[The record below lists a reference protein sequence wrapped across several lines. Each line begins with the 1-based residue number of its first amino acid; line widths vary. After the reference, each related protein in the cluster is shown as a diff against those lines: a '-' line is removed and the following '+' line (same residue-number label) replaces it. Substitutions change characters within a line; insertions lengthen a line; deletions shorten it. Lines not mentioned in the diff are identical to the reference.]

1 MLTLAELRGSVGIV
15 WHRSPS
21 GSPAVPRK
29 HKEAADEGAGMRT
42 EAEIRERIAA
52 LEDRYDDFDPPS
64 SEFEDTAEVAIL
76 RAIEELEWVLE
87 EYDESAE
94 FTTS

>member
-1 MLTLAELRGSVGIV
+1 MVHS
-15 WHRSPS
+15 
-21 GSPAVPRK
+21 
-29 HKEAADEGAGMRT
+29 GMRT
-42 EAEIRERIAA
+42 EAEIRERIAE
-52 LEDRYDDFDPPS
+52 LEAQYDDYDPPS

-87 EYDESAE
+87 EYDGSAG

>member
-1 MLTLAELRGSVGIV
+1 
-15 WHRSPS
+15 
-21 GSPAVPRK
+21 
-29 HKEAADEGAGMRT
+29 MRT
-42 EAEIRERIAA
+42 ETEIRYRIAQ
-52 LEDRYDDFDPPS
+52 LEARYDDYDPPS

-87 EYDESAE
+87 ENDRAAG

>member
-1 MLTLAELRGSVGIV
+1 MR
-15 WHRSPS
+15 
-21 GSPAVPRK
+21 
-29 HKEAADEGAGMRT
+29 DES
-42 EAEIRERIAA
+42 EIRERIAE
-52 LEDRYDDFDPPS
+52 LEDQYDDYDPPS

-87 EYDESAE
+87 EDDGSTG

>member
-1 MLTLAELRGSVGIV
+1 M
-15 WHRSPS
+15 RS
-21 GSPAVPRK
+21 
-29 HKEAADEGAGMRT
+29 ED
-42 EAEIRERIAA
+42 EIRERIAE
-52 LEDRYDDFDPPS
+52 LEARYDEYDPPT

-87 EYDESAE
+87 EDDGAAG

>member
-1 MLTLAELRGSVGIV
+1 
-15 WHRSPS
+15 
-21 GSPAVPRK
+21 
-29 HKEAADEGAGMRT
+29 MRT
-42 EAEIRERIAA
+42 EREIKDRIAE
-52 LEDRYDDFDPPS
+52 LEARYDDYDPPS

-87 EYDESAE
+87 EYERSSG

>member
-1 MLTLAELRGSVGIV
+1 
-15 WHRSPS
+15 
-21 GSPAVPRK
+21 
-29 HKEAADEGAGMRT
+29 MRT
-42 EAEIRERIAA
+42 EDDIRERIAE
-52 LEDRYDDFDPPS
+52 LESRYDDYDPPS

-87 EYDESAE
+87 EYDESSG